1 MISALLSFL
10 GGSAFRMLWG
20 EISAFVNKRQD
31 HSFEIERMKLQA
43 DLDAAQHERNLKAIT
58 VQAELGVKTIEVQ
71 AEGDVARIEAQGWL
85 EAVKGTTNTTGVWI
99 IDVWNSSI
107 RPLGASWA
115 LAMLTCHEFGW
126 LAAPLSENTQMV
138 AYAFLGLFVADRA
151 LGKQGK

>member
-31 HSFEIERMKLQA
+31 HAFEIERMKLQA

-71 AEGDVARIEAQGWL
+71 AAGDVARLEAEGWL
-85 EAVKGTTNTTGVWI
+85 TAVKGTTTVTGIWV
-99 IDVWNSSI
+99 IDLWNAAI

-115 LAMLTCHEFGW
+115 IAMLTCHEFGW
-126 LAAPLSENTQMV
+126 LASPLSANTQMV
-138 AYAFLGLFVADRA
+138 AFAFLGLFVADRT